1 MDKHVGFIKTTVI
14 GGLIFLIPFVIIVSV
29 LGKAINTMIVVARP
43 LEKMIPLESIG
54 GIAVIHILAILLV
67 VFVCFLAGMLA
78 KSSAGKR
85 SFTWLDSKLI
95 MLIPGYSFIKGFVG
109 NMEKDESKK
118 VMIPVLAKLD
128 DQTLLGFEVERL
140 SDGQVVV
147 FLPGSPDTTSGTV
160 AYMTE
165 DRVERLDI
173 DFAATYKIL
182 RTLGRGSEQFIKK

>member
-67 VFVCFLAGMLA
+67 VFVCFLAGMSA

-95 MLIPGYSFIKGFVG
+95 MLIPGYSFIKGFAG
-109 NMEKDESKK
+109 TMEKDESKK

>member
-1 MDKHVGFIKTTVI
+1 MDKHVGFLKTTII
-14 GGLIFLIPFVIIVSV
+14 GGLIFLIPFVLIVSV
-29 LGKAINTMIVVARP
+29 LGKAIKTMIVVARP

-54 GIAVIHILAILLV
+54 GIAVVHILAILLLV
-67 VFVCFLAGMLA
+67 LICFLAGLFA
-78 KSSAGKR
+78 RSSTGKR
-85 SFTWLDSKLI
+85 AFDWLDSKLI
-95 MLIPGYSFIKGFVG
+95 MMIPGYSFIKGFAG
-109 NMEKDESKK
+109 TIEKDESKT

-128 DQTLLGFEVERL
+128 DQTLLGFEIERL

-165 DRVERLDI
+165 DRIQKLDI

-182 RTLGRGSEQFIKK
+182 RTLGRGSEQFFKK

>member
-1 MDKHVGFIKTTVI
+1 MDKHVGFLKTTII
-14 GGLIFLIPFVIIVSV
+14 GGLIFLIPFVLIVSV
-29 LGKAINTMIVVARP
+29 LGKAIKTMIVVARP

-54 GIAVIHILAILLV
+54 GIAVIHILAILLL
-67 VFVCFLAGMLA
+67 VFVCFLAGLFA
-78 KSSAGKR
+78 RSSTGKR
-85 SFTWLDSKLI
+85 AFDWLDSKLI
-95 MLIPGYSFIKGFVG
+95 MMVPGYSFIKGFAG
-109 NMEKDESKK
+109 TIEKDESKT

-165 DRVERLDI
+165 DRIQKLDI

>member
-1 MDKHVGFIKTTVI
+1 MDKHVGFLKTTII
-14 GGLIFLIPFVIIVSV
+14 GGLIFLIPFVLIVSV
-29 LGKAINTMIVVARP
+29 LGKAIKTMIVVARP

-54 GIAVIHILAILLV
+54 GIAVVHILAILLL
-67 VFVCFLAGMLA
+67 VFVCFLAGLFA
-78 KSSAGKR
+78 RSSTGKR
-85 SFTWLDSKLI
+85 AFDWLDSKLI
-95 MLIPGYSFIKGFVG
+95 MMIPGYSFIKGFAG
-109 NMEKDESKK
+109 TIEKDESKT

-165 DRVERLDI
+165 DRVQKLDI
-173 DFAATYKIL
+173 DFAASYKIL

>member
-95 MLIPGYSFIKGFVG
+95 MLIPGYSFIKGFAG
-109 NMEKDESKK
+109 TMEKDESKK

>member
-1 MDKHVGFIKTTVI
+1 MDKHVGFLKTTII
-14 GGLIFLIPFVIIVSV
+14 GGLIFLIPFVLIVSV
-29 LGKAINTMIVVARP
+29 LGKAIKTMIVVARP

-54 GIAVIHILAILLV
+54 GIAVIHILAILLL
-67 VFVCFLAGMLA
+67 VFVCFLAGLFA
-78 KSSAGKR
+78 RSSTGKR
-85 SFTWLDSKLI
+85 AFDWLDSKLI
-95 MLIPGYSFIKGFVG
+95 MMIPGYSFIKGFAG
-109 NMEKDESKK
+109 TIEKDESKT

-128 DQTLLGFEVERL
+128 DQTLLGFEIERL

-147 FLPGSPDTTSGTV
+147 FLPGSPDTTSGAV

-165 DRVERLDI
+165 DRVQRLDI